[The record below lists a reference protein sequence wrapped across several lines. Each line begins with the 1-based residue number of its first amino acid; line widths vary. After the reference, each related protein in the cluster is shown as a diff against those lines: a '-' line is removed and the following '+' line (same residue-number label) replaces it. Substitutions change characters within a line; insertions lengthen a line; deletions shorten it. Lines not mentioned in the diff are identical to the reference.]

1 MTSFPAYTSSRYNG
15 PGAWSGRSD
24 FGPVQEK
31 RESVSA
37 QKQVIATLVWLSE
50 NAFQGD
56 SAYALMANLSNLR
69 DEDWDAI
76 PPGGGRSIADIL
88 EHVGWAKWMYQ
99 DYAFGPGTMR
109 GDLPPLIPAGGAQT
123 RPRAQLLDWLKE
135 AHRVWIDSV
144 SALSDDTELDRDRQV
159 AWGGTLPTR
168 NIIRIVIAHDVYHAG
183 EINHIRA
190 LLQGNDHWT

>member
-1 MTSFPAYTSSRYNG
+1 LI
-15 PGAWSGRSD
+15 D
-24 FGPVQEK
+24 
-31 RESVSA
+31 
-37 QKQVIATLVWLSE
+37 LSE
-50 NAFQGD
+50 NAFGGD

-69 DEDWDAI
+69 DEDWDTI

-99 DYAFGPGTMR
+99 DYAFGSGTMQ
-109 GDLPPLIPAGGAQT
+109 GDQPPLIPAHGART
-123 RPRAQLLDWLKE
+123 RPRPELLAWLNE
-135 AHRVWIDSV
+135 AHRCWIASV
-144 SALSDDTELDRDRQV
+144 SALPHDAELDRDRPV